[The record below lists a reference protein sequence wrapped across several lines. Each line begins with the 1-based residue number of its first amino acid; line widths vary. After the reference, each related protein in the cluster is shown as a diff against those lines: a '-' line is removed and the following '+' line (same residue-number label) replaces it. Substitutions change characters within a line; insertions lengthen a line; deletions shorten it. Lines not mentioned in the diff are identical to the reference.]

1 MENPTLRLLL
11 QRKSVREYTDQPIL
25 PSVRDQ
31 IMEAAMRSPT
41 AGNMMMYSIIEV
53 SDQAKKD
60 RLVDTCDHQP
70 FIATAP
76 LVLLFLADC
85 QRWQEYFRVAG
96 VEETCKAKGVP
107 FLKPQA
113 GDLLLACCDA
123 LIAAQTAT
131 IAAEA
136 LGLGSCYI
144 GDILENY
151 EIHREMFELPEYVIP
166 IAMLCIGY
174 PTEEQRQRE
183 QTDRFDREFIWFED
197 SYRHLKADE
206 YERMFLRR
214 NQALQEVAPSQG
226 DPNEGH
232 RMYRRKFS
240 ADFMVE
246 MRRSVRAMLSAWT
259 GDEIDVKT

>member
-1 MENPTLRLLL
+1 MENPTLRLLM
-11 QRKSVREYTDQPIL
+11 QRKSVRAYTDQPVL
-25 PSVRDQ
+25 PGVRDQ
-31 IMEAAMRSPT
+31 ILVAAMRSPT

-53 SDQAKKD
+53 SDQGKKD

-85 QRWQEYFRVAG
+85 QRWQDYYRMVG
-96 VEETCKAKGVP
+96 VEDSCVAEGMP
-107 FLKPQA
+107 FLQPEA

-131 IAAEA
+131 IAAES

-151 EIHREMFELPEYVIP
+151 EIHREMFDLPEYVIP

-174 PTEEQRQRE
+174 PTEEQHQRKL
-183 QTDRFDREFIWFED
+183 TDRFDRDFICFED
-197 SYRHLKADE
+197 TYRRLTSNE
-206 YERMFLRR
+206 YESMFQRR
-214 NQALQEVAPSQG
+214 TQLLQEIDPSNKY
-226 DPNEGH
+226 PSEGH
-232 RMYRRKFS
+232 RMYQRKFS
-240 ADFMVE
+240 AEFMME
-246 MRRSVRAMLSAWT
+246 MRRSVRAMLRAWE
-259 GDEIDVKT
+259 GG

>member
-1 MENPTLRLLL
+1 MENPTLRLLM
-11 QRKSVREYTDQPIL
+11 QRKSVRAYTDQPI
-25 PSVRDQ
+25 PPGVRDQ
-31 IMEAAMRSPT
+31 ILDAAMRSPT

-60 RLVDTCDHQP
+60 RLVETCDHQP

-85 QRWQEYFRVAG
+85 QRWQDYYRVAG
-96 VEETCKAKGVP
+96 VEDSCKAEGAP
-107 FLKPQA
+107 FLQPQE

-131 IAAEA
+131 IAAES

-151 EIHREMFELPEYVIP
+151 EIHRGMFELPEFVIP

-183 QTDRFDREFIWFED
+183 QTDRFDPEFIWFEN
-197 SYRHLKADE
+197 SYRRLMPDD
-206 YERMFLRR
+206 YERMFKRR
-214 NQALQEVAPSQG
+214 NQELLEIVPSKG
-226 DPNEGH
+226 YSNEGH

-240 ADFMVE
+240 ADFMAE
-246 MRRSVRAMLSAWT
+246 MRRSVRVMLSAWA
-259 GDEIDVKT
+259 GG